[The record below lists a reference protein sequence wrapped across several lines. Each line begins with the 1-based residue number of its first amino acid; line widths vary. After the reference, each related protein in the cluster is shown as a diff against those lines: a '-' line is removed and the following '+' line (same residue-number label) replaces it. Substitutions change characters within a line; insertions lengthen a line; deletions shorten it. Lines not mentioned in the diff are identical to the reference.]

1 MRFNLPNVGKQLRL
15 RRLIDQESGAIIAV
29 PMDHGFTLGPIKGV
43 DRISTTAEKVYQGG
57 ASAVIIHKGNVPR
70 LVNIP
75 NLKGIMIH
83 ISASVSLSPH
93 SAQKVLTA
101 SVDEVARLGA
111 DGVSVH
117 VNIGATGD
125 KEMISDLGM
134 VADDANALGLPLLAM
149 MYARDDEGNDNT
161 SAEALAHIARIAQEA
176 GADIVK
182 INATEGGKGFDEVT
196 QGIDI
201 PIVIAGGAKSDDFQ
215 GFLKTVES
223 CILQGASG
231 ISIGRNIFQ
240 ADDPTKATSKVVEV
254 VRKAMKERA

>member
-1 MRFNLPNVGKQLRL
+1 MRFNLPSIGKTLRM
-15 RRLIDQESGAIIAV
+15 RRLVDSISGSIIAV

-43 DRISTTAEKVYQGG
+43 DRIAETAEKVYKGG
-57 ASAVIIHKGNVPR
+57 ASAVIVHKGNVPR
-70 LVNIP
+70 LVNVP
-75 NLKGIMIH
+75 SLKGLMVH
-83 ISASVSLSPH
+83 ISASVSRSPH

-101 SVDEVARLGA
+101 SVEEVSRLGA

-125 KEMISDLGM
+125 KEMIQDLGM
-134 VADDANALGLPLLAM
+134 VADDANILGLPLLAM
-149 MYARDDEGNDNT
+149 MYARDDNGKDDT
-161 SAEALAHIARIAQEA
+161 SVDALAHIARIAQEA

-182 INATEGGKGFDEVT
+182 INATPKGDGFDEVT

-201 PIVIAGGAKSDDFQ
+201 PIVIAGGAKSDDFA
-215 GFLKTVES
+215 GFLETVEQ
-223 CILQGASG
+223 CILKGASG

-240 ADDPTKATSKVVEV
+240 ADDPAKATSKIVEV